1 MTPVTKTMP
10 TGQLI
15 SSGCPHRHATP
26 ALRPQR
32 GRQVGRQRRRWSAR
46 GQGLTEFAIVIP
58 VFMLLL
64 VGLIDGMRVIFY
76 YSQIQ
81 EAAREGARWA
91 SVQVARGVTD
101 SSGNTTTPWGTFDY
115 QGNANGYYCDYS
127 AASNPSCPTGAT
139 TVVNGTTM
147 NVYSLQASRVLT
159 GTTTTNTVVGA
170 TLQAANA
177 VDVRQ
182 ATIIVS
188 SAISVTTAIETAQVS
203 PYLTN
208 QFVTVTVKY
217 PFKPLLGMV
226 FGGISIPLQG
236 TSTMLHE

>member
-1 MTPVTKTMP
+1 MIPVTKAMP
-10 TGQLI
+10 ATHLSPDGRH
-15 SSGCPHRHATP
+15 HRHATP
-26 ALRPQR
+26 ALRPPRGQR
-32 GRQVGRQRRRWSAR
+32 VGYHRRRWSAS

-64 VGLIDGMRVIFY
+64 VGLIDGMRAIFY

-101 SSGNTTTPWGTFDY
+101 SAGNTTTPWGTFDY
-115 QGNANGYYCDYS
+115 QGNATGYYCDYS
-127 AASNPSCPTGAT
+127 ASNNPGCPTGAT

-177 VDVRQ
+177 VDLRQ

-188 SAISVTTAIETAQVS
+188 SAISVTTAIETAQIS

-208 QFVTVTVKY
+208 QYISVTVKY